1 MGKRKRINEYYSGDP
16 DKIIEVDDNTKEG
29 IKAYSYSKSFMASFG
44 WFQTSLDGKKEF
56 IIKDNTTHL
65 EIAAMAANKLI
76 GKAMNKPYGIAHN
89 ITEVIYDQ
97 AAYCGRIF
105 FEPRVIATWKQFS
118 SEKLQEL
125 IGNIGGIDAYGD
137 FDYTYRR
144 QPSVKVVDYIKMG
157 VPSKYNHEEENMN
170 ASVEDDIYIGKEIW
184 DTIRQYNV
192 PSSKLADKT
201 SKLGNMTIAQYNS
214 LIHQEGKKIDNKRPL
229 IKENK
234 IKMKDNAYQKE
245 FSNYI
250 EIIGEALKR
259 DDFKAYGTAKLMLE
273 EAIDEKRRN
282 DELMGEMKTY
292 NFGILNH
299 IFEEQLPTLIKT
311 NKKGVRDVIKTIK
324 EDKNLQSEFSF
335 YNVIKEQYRNLDD
348 KGITAN
354 IVLEKLAEI
363 SVKDIDQDTVK
374 ESNKK
379 LRKVMVENDI
389 YPISHIDD
397 ELRQLYESGHII
409 LTRKKTSNNMIP
421 LIESYN
427 NVCQYMDR
435 HKNDK
440 INEGKDIDKLIEEFE
455 GKLKGNLNES
465 EMSFVQQITDF
476 KSPMAEQRKE
486 KLFTSIKNDCV
497 KKIDEMMKADGD
509 NESLKSLERQIDEMK
524 YSKDSIVGDIAKL
537 LEIRDILMD
546 D

>member
-1 MGKRKRINEYYSGDP
+1 
-16 DKIIEVDDNTKEG
+16 
-29 IKAYSYSKSFMASFG
+29 
-44 WFQTSLDGKKEF
+44 
-56 IIKDNTTHL
+56 
-65 EIAAMAANKLI
+65 
-76 GKAMNKPYGIAHN
+76 
-89 ITEVIYDQ
+89 
-97 AAYCGRIF
+97 
-105 FEPRVIATWKQFS
+105 
-118 SEKLQEL
+118 
-125 IGNIGGIDAYGD
+125 
-137 FDYTYRR
+137 
-144 QPSVKVVDYIKMG
+144 
-157 VPSKYNHEEENMN
+157 
-170 ASVEDDIYIGKEIW
+170 
-184 DTIRQYNV
+184 
-192 PSSKLADKT
+192 
-201 SKLGNMTIAQYNS
+201 
-214 LIHQEGKKIDNKRPL
+214 
-229 IKENK
+229 
-234 IKMKDNAYQKE
+234 MKDNAYQKE

-250 EIIGEALKR
+250 EIMGEALKR
-259 DDFKAYGTAKLMLE
+259 EDFKAYGTAKLMLE

-282 DELMGEMKTY
+282 DELMSEMNTN

-299 IFEEQLPTLIKT
+299 IFEEQLPTLIKA

-335 YNVIKEQYRNLDD
+335 YNVIKEQYRNAND
-348 KGITAN
+348 KGVTAN
-354 IVLEKLAEI
+354 VVLEKLAEI
-363 SVKDIDQDTVK
+363 SVKEIDPKTVK

-379 LRKVMVENDI
+379 LRKVMMENSI
-389 YPISHIDD
+389 YPTNHIDD
-397 ELRQLYESGHII
+397 ESRQLYESGHII

-455 GKLKGNLNES
+455 SKLKGNLNES